1 MSTIKA
7 CRACDGMK
15 LTTVLSLGETPLANS
30 LVEASHRG
38 EPEPRFSLDLV
49 LCETCALLQITETVP
64 PEIMFCDYRYFSSF
78 SETMLKH
85 AKTIAARLVKERGL
99 GPSSLAAE
107 IASNDGYLLKNYV
120 GHGVPVL
127 GIEPA
132 RNVAAVAE
140 ENGVRTVVE
149 FFGRDLGAALAGKGT
164 RADVLH
170 ANNVMAHVPDIRGV
184 LAGARSF
191 LKDDG
196 VMVIETPYVKPMLD
210 HCEFDTI
217 YHEHL
222 FYWSIT
228 ALSAVANRVGL
239 AIVDVEQLAIHGG
252 SVRVFLQ
259 REDRPNR
266 TAPGAAVT
274 SLLAEEEAW
283 GVSRPETY
291 RAFATRVGGIKQ
303 ELLALLR
310 KLKAEGKTI
319 AAYGAA
325 AKGSTLLNHFGIG
338 ADVID
343 FVADR
348 STHKQGRFMPGV
360 GIPIVAPEELL
371 TRRPDY
377 CVLLTWNF
385 ADEILAQQ
393 KSYRDGGGKFIVPV
407 PKVTVR

>member
-1 MSTIKA
+1 MTAIRA
-7 CRACDGMK
+7 CRACDGEQ
-15 LTTVLSLGETPLANS
+15 LTLVLSLGKTPLANS
-30 LVEASHRG
+30 LVELARRG
-38 EPEPRFSLDLV
+38 EPEPRFPLDLV
-49 LCETCALLQITETVP
+49 LCESCALLQITETVP
-64 PEIMFCDYRYFSSF
+64 PEVMFRDYRYFSSF
-78 SETMLKH
+78 SDTMLKH
-85 AKTIAARLVKERGL
+85 AAAIADRLVKERGL

-132 RNVAAVAE
+132 RNVAVVAE
-140 ENGVRTVVE
+140 ERGVRTIVE
-149 FFGRDLGAALAGKGT
+149 FFGRALGAELASKGM

-170 ANNVMAHVPDIRGV
+170 ANNVLAHVPDIRGV
-184 LAGARSF
+184 LAGAQAF

-228 ALSAVANRVGL
+228 AFAAVARRVGL
-239 AIVDVEQLAIHGG
+239 EVVDVEQLAIHGG
-252 SVRVFLQ
+252 SMRLFLRQ
-259 REDRPNR
+259 KGAA
-266 TAPGAAVT
+266 APSAAVT

-283 GVSRPETY
+283 GVARPETY
-291 RAFATRVGGIKQ
+291 RAFAARVSALKE
-303 ELLALLR
+303 ELVALLR
-310 KLKAEGKTI
+310 KLKGEGKSI

-338 ADVID
+338 ADLID

-360 GIPIVAPEELL
+360 DIPIVAPEELL
-371 TRRPDY
+371 KRRPDY

-393 KSYRDGGGKFIVPV
+393 QPYRDAGGKFIVPV
-407 PKVTVR
+407 PAVLVR

>member
-1 MSTIKA
+1 
-7 CRACDGMK
+7 
-15 LTTVLSLGETPLANS
+15 
-30 LVEASHRG
+30 
-38 EPEPRFSLDLV
+38 
-49 LCETCALLQITETVP
+49 VP
-64 PEIMFCDYRYFSSF
+64 PEVMFRDYRYFSSF
-78 SETMLKH
+78 SDTMLKH
-85 AKTIAARLVKERGL
+85 AAAIADRLVKERQL
-99 GPSSLAAE
+99 GPTSLAAE

-132 RNVAAVAE
+132 RNVAIVAE
-140 ENGVRTVVE
+140 ERGVRTIVE
-149 FFGRDLGAALAGKGT
+149 FFGRELGAELASKGT

-170 ANNVMAHVPDIRGV
+170 ANNVLAHVPDIRGV
-184 LAGARSF
+184 LAGAQAF

-228 ALSAVANRVGL
+228 AFAAVARRVGL
-239 AIVDVEQLAIHGG
+239 EVVDVEQLAIHGG
-252 SVRVFLQ
+252 SMRLFLRQ
-259 REDRPNR
+259 KGAV
-266 TAPGAAVT
+266 APSAVVT
-274 SLLAEEEAW
+274 SLLAEEAAW

-291 RAFATRVGGIKQ
+291 RAFATRVGALKE
-303 ELLALLR
+303 ELVALLR
-310 KLKAEGKTI
+310 KLKAEGKSI

-338 ADVID
+338 ADLID

-360 GIPIVAPEELL
+360 GIPIVAPEELVK
-371 TRRPDY
+371 RRPDY

-393 KSYRDGGGKFIVPV
+393 RPYSDGGGKFIVPV
-407 PKVTVR
+407 PKVVIR

>member
-1 MSTIKA
+1 MTTIHS
-7 CRACDGMK
+7 CRACDGER
-15 LTTVLSLGETPLANS
+15 LTLVLSLGETPLANS
-30 LVEASHRG
+30 LVEPARRS
-38 EPEPRFSLDLV
+38 EPEPRFPLDLV
-49 LCETCALLQITETVP
+49 LCESCALLQITETVP
-64 PEIMFCDYRYFSSF
+64 PEVMFRDYRYFSSF
-78 SETMLKH
+78 SDTMLKH
-85 AKTIAARLVKERGL
+85 AAAIAGRLVKERRL
-99 GPSSLAAE
+99 GASSLAAE

-140 ENGVRTVVE
+140 EQGVRTIVE
-149 FFGRDLGAALAGKGT
+149 FFGRELGAELASKGT

-170 ANNVMAHVPDIRGV
+170 ANNVLAHVPDIRGV
-184 LAGARSF
+184 LAGAQAF

-228 ALSAVANRVGL
+228 AFSAVARRVGL
-239 AIVDVEQLAIHGG
+239 EVIDVEQLAIHGG
-252 SVRVFLQ
+252 SMRLFLQ
-259 REDRPNR
+259 QKG
-266 TAPGAAVT
+266 TSAPSAAVT
-274 SLLAEEEAW
+274 SLLAAEEAW
-283 GVSRPETY
+283 GVNRPETY
-291 RAFATRVGGIKQ
+291 RAFATRVGGLKT
-303 ELLALLR
+303 ELVALLR
-310 KLKAEGKTI
+310 KLKAEGKSI

-360 GIPIVAPEELL
+360 GIPIVTPEELL
-371 TRRPDY
+371 AKRPDY

-393 KSYRDGGGKFIVPV
+393 QAYRDAGGKFIVPV
-407 PKVTVR
+407 PQVVIR